1 MARLVIFGIAVE
13 ECAEVAVNAL
23 PEWGFT
29 RVSGAVYFHGVP
41 LAESGDIGGLTNLSC
56 HFSKRCRRWGSIT
69 TRSLSPIAKKEAHAG
84 TPFRQG
90 HRSVPDSHTGRL
102 QLLTPDQEALYL
114 RLDGLSDG
122 RVTANHLV
130 GHVA

>member
-41 LAESGDIGGLTNLSC
+41 LAESGDIGG
-56 HFSKRCRRWGSIT
+56 
-69 TRSLSPIAKKEAHAG
+69 AKETELLLFETLPKVGVNHHSQPV
-84 TPFRQG
+84 T
-90 HRSVPDSHTGRL
+90 DS
-102 QLLTPDQEALYL
+102 
-114 RLDGLSDG
+114 
-122 RVTANHLV
+122 
-130 GHVA
+130 

>member
-1 MARLVIFGIAVE
+1 MEHSRWVWRLE
-13 ECAEVAVNAL
+13 RL
-23 PEWGFT
+23 
-29 RVSGAVYFHGVP
+29 
-41 LAESGDIGGLTNLSC
+41 
-56 HFSKRCRRWGSIT
+56 
-69 TRSLSPIAKKEAHAG
+69 IAKKEIHAG

-90 HRSVPDSHTGRL
+90 HRSVPDSQSERL
-102 QLLTPDQEALYL
+102 QMLTPDREALPL